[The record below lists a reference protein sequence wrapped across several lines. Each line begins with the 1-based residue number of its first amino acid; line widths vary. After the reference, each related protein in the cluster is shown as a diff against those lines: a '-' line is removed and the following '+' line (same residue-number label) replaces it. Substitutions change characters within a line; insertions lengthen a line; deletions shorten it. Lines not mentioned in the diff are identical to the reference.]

1 MLPAGQQTEGAC
13 GTNRSRR
20 GSGVDGRA
28 MIKSNSKKDR
38 GRRGAAKVLRWLREP
53 ESHFLNKSCFCNESE
68 EIGNSPSLVP
78 TISLVF

>member
-20 GSGVDGRA
+20 GSGVGGKA
-28 MIKSNSKKDR
+28 MIKSNSEKDR
-38 GRRGAAKVLRWLREP
+38 GRGGALKVLRWLREL

-68 EIGNSPSLVP
+68 EIGNSQSVLP
-78 TISLVF
+78 TIFLVF